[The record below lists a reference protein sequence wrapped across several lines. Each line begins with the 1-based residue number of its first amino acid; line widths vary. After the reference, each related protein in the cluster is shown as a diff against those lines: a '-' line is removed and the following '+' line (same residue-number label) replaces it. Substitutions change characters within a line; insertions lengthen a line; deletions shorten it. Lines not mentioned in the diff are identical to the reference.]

1 MDHQYIIDATH
12 GKRCADNVAHFKP
25 YLKEHEIDGEVT
37 KFEETALFFS
47 DAYKLFGPGS
57 KIRDPSGRTPIDQ
70 TPSLT
75 SGSCTPFSV
84 SSINSKRSPL
94 DSRDRKNTHDVAKNI
109 DLEKWQLEATNVDRH
124 IQILP
129 GVKRLIDSIP
139 VGRYAV
145 ATSATTIFGNFFTCL
160 IFSWHW
166 HL

>member
-1 MDHQYIIDATH
+1 M
-12 GKRCADNVAHFKP
+12 AHFKP

-94 DSRDRKNTHDVAKNI
+94 DSRDRKITHDIAKNI
-109 DLEKWQLEATNVDRH
+109 HSEEWQLEATNVDRH